1 MTSFLLI
8 TFAVVCA
15 GLLAWG
21 MREKGRIYEFPFLAG
36 ATFTGFVLPQLLGL
50 RNDPVLPEYALEKT
64 IFMSILCAGMCY
76 LGYIARPKP
85 LHVLDWKFDHNKLMG
100 ASAALM
106 LIGAYFFF
114 GLSRLPEDLKEMA
127 QWTGLPVAYLFF
139 AQILGYGFAL
149 AVLTYATTGSRWAL
163 WTALFGSL
171 FYVDR
176 IFLAGRRGVTLEFA
190 FIVLLSFW
198 FGRKL
203 SLPRPVML
211 AAVIFGTL
219 LLHSTSDYRAVA
231 MDDEAFNWKRLKDI
245 SFVENLKQQM
255 TEGGAELENAVF
267 QIAATD
273 ETKNLDFGLFNWNTL
288 VSNYVPA
295 QLLGDDFQKSLMAP
309 LEVDDIYALFG
320 HVPAFGSTMTGMV
333 DAFGSFWYFGCLKF
347 FLIGLVL
354 RKVYAAAAQ
363 GHLIARVCYM
373 LIITSALHTIT
384 HHTQWFVSPWVHIAL
399 FLGPALFFARARVSV
414 LRRIQFAPA
423 TLPKS
428 QNAEN
433 LA

>member
-8 TFAVVCA
+8 TFGVVCA

-36 ATFTGFVLPQLLGL
+36 ATFTGFVLPQLIGL
-50 RNDPVLPEYALEKT
+50 RNDPVLPDYAFEKT
-64 IFMSILCAGMCY
+64 TFMSILCAGMCY
-76 LGYIARPKP
+76 LGYIAHPKP
-85 LHVLDWKFDHNKLMG
+85 LQMLDWKFDHNKLMG
-100 ASAALM
+100 ASATLT

-114 GLSRLPEDLKEMA
+114 GLSRLPEDLKEAA

-139 AQILGYGFAL
+139 AIILGYGFAL
-149 AVLTYATTGSRWAL
+149 AVLTYAATGSRLAL
-163 WTALFGSL
+163 WIALIGSL
-171 FYVDR
+171 FYLDR

-190 FIVLLSFW
+190 FILLLSFW

-203 SLPRPVML
+203 SLPRPLML

-219 LLHSTSDYRAVA
+219 LLHSTGDYRAVA
-231 MDDEAFNWKRLKDI
+231 MDDDASKWKQLNQI
-245 SFVENLKQQM
+245 TFLENLKQVVA
-255 TEGGAELENAVF
+255 EGGVELENAAF
-267 QIAATD
+267 HIAATD
-273 ETKNLDFGLFNWNTL
+273 ETKNFDFGLFHWNTL
-288 VSNYVPA
+288 VFNYVPA
-295 QLLGDDFQKSLMAP
+295 QLLGEDFKQSLLAP
-309 LEVDDIYALFG
+309 VEENDIYALFG
-320 HVPAFGSTMTGMV
+320 HVPIVGSTPTGLI
-333 DAFGSFWYFGCLKF
+333 DAFGSFWYFGCLKY

-363 GHLIARVCYM
+363 GHFIARVCYM
-373 LIITSALHTIT
+373 LIITNALHSIT
-384 HHTQWFVSPWVHIAL
+384 HHTQWFVSPWVHITL

>member
-1 MTSFLLI
+1 MTWCLLI
-8 TFAVVCA
+8 IFAVICL

-21 MREKGRIYEFPFLAG
+21 MREQGRIYQFPFLAG
-36 ATFTGFVLPQLLGL
+36 ATFTAFVLPQLIGL
-50 RNDPVLPEYALEKT
+50 RNDPVLPDYALEKT
-64 IFMSILCAGMCY
+64 TFMSILCAGMCY

-85 LHVLDWKFDHNKLMG
+85 LQLLDWKFDHNKLMG
-100 ASAALM
+100 ASAALT
-106 LIGAYFFF
+106 LIGAYLFF
-114 GLSRLPEDLKEMA
+114 GLSRLPEDLKEAA
-127 QWTGLPVAYLFF
+127 QWSGLPVAYYFF
-139 AQILGYGFAL
+139 AQVLAYGFAL
-149 AVLTYATTGSRWAL
+149 AVLVYAATRSRWAL
-163 WTALFGSL
+163 WIALFGSL
-171 FYVDR
+171 FYLDR
-176 IFLAGRRGVTLEFA
+176 IVLAGRRGVTLEFA

-219 LLHSTSDYRAVA
+219 LLHSTGDYRAVA
-231 MDDEAFNWKRLKDI
+231 MDDDASKWKQLHQI
-245 SFVENLKQQM
+245 TFLENFKQVVA
-255 TEGGAELENAVF
+255 EGGVELENAAF
-267 QIAATD
+267 HIAATD
-273 ETKNLDFGLFNWNTL
+273 ETKNLDFGLFHWNTL
-288 VSNYVPA
+288 VFNFVPA
-295 QLLGDDFQKSLMAP
+295 QLLGEDFKQSLLAP
-309 LEVDDIYALFG
+309 VEENDIYALFG
-320 HVPAFGSTMTGMV
+320 YVPDLGSTMTGMV

-363 GHLIARVCYM
+363 GHFIARVCYM

-414 LRRIQFAPA
+414 IRRLHFAPA
-423 TLPKS
+423 TLSKS
-428 QNAEN
+428 QNVEE

>member
-1 MTSFLLI
+1 MSWFLLI
-8 TFAVVCA
+8 AFAVVCA

-36 ATFTGFVLPQLLGL
+36 ATFAAFVLPQLIGL
-50 RNDPVLPEYALEKT
+50 RNDIVLPEYALEKT
-64 IFMSILCAGMCY
+64 TFMSILCAGMCY

-85 LHVLDWKFDHNKLMG
+85 LQMLDWKFDHNKLMG
-100 ASAALM
+100 ASAALT

-114 GLSRLPEDLKEMA
+114 GLSRLPEDLREAA

-149 AVLTYATTGSRWAL
+149 AVLTYATTRSRWAL
-163 WTALFGSL
+163 WIALFGSL

-176 IFLAGRRGVTLEFA
+176 IFLTGRRGVTLEFA
-190 FIVLLSFW
+190 FIVLLCFW
-198 FGRKL
+198 FGRKF
-203 SLPRPVML
+203 SLPRPLML

-219 LLHSTSDYRAVA
+219 LLHSTGDYRAVA
-231 MDDEAFNWKRLKDI
+231 MDDEAFRWKQLKEI
-245 SFVENLKQQM
+245 SFLENLKQQM
-255 TEGGAELENAVF
+255 TEGGVELENAVF

-273 ETKNLDFGLFNWNTL
+273 ETKNLDFGLFHWNTL

-295 QLLGDDFQKSLMAP
+295 QLLGENFKQSLMAP
-309 LEVDDIYALFG
+309 MQEDDSYVLFG
-320 HVPAFGSTMTGMV
+320 HVPSLGSTMTGMV

-373 LIITSALHTIT
+373 LIITDALHTIT
-384 HHTQWFVSPWVHIAL
+384 HHTQWFVSPWVHMAL

-414 LRRIQFAPA
+414 VRQIHFAPA

>member
-8 TFAVVCA
+8 IFAAVCA

-36 ATFTGFVLPQLLGL
+36 ATFTGFVLPQLIGL
-50 RNDPVLPEYALEKT
+50 RSDTVLPEYALEKT

-76 LGYIARPKP
+76 LGYIARPRP
-85 LHVLDWKFDHNKLMG
+85 VQMLNWKFHHNKLMG
-100 ASAALM
+100 ASAALT

-114 GLSRLPEDLKEMA
+114 EISRLPEYLTEAA
-127 QWTGLPVAYLFF
+127 QWSGLPVAYYFF
-139 AQILGYGFAL
+139 AQVLAYGLAL
-149 AVLTYATTGSRWAL
+149 AVVTYAATGSRWAL
-163 WTALFGSL
+163 WVALSGSL

-176 IFLAGRRGVTLEFA
+176 IFLAGRRGETLEVA
-190 FIVLLSFW
+190 FILLLSFW

-203 SLPRPVML
+203 SLPRPLML
-211 AAVIFGTL
+211 LAVCFGTL
-219 LLHSTSDYRAVA
+219 LLHSTGDYREVA
-231 MDDEAFNWKRLKDI
+231 MDDDVFKWKRLKDI
-245 SFVENLKQQM
+245 SFVDNLKLQM
-255 TEGGAELENAVF
+255 TEGGVELENAVF

-273 ETKNLDFGLFNWNTL
+273 ETKNFDFGLFNWNTL

-295 QLLGDDFQKSLMAP
+295 QLLGEKFKQSLMAP
-309 LEVDDIYALFG
+309 LQEDDIYALFG
-320 HVPAFGSTMTGMV
+320 HVPIAGSTMTGMV

-363 GHLIARVCYM
+363 GHFIARVCYM
-373 LIITSALHTIT
+373 LIITSALHSIT

-399 FLGPALFFARARVSV
+399 FLGPALFFARARVSI
-414 LRRIQFAPA
+414 LRRIHFAPA
-423 TLPKS
+423 ALPKS
-428 QNAEN
+428 LNAEN